1 LTINSA
7 TISGSAFTLS
17 QTSLPITLKTG
28 QTLSLNVVYNPSAA
42 SAATGTLT
50 ISSNSTTGTTSTVS
64 LSGTGTAALHHVTL
78 TWNAPSSTPVQV
90 AGYNIYRA
98 TGTSTSYARLNAS
111 VDAQTSYVDSTVAAG
126 STYTYYI
133 KSVDGSGVESS
144 PSSPV
149 TVTIP

>member
-7 TISGSAFTLS
+7 TISGTGFTLS
-17 QTSLPITLKTG
+17 QTSFPVTLKTG
-28 QTLSLNVVYNPSAA
+28 QTLTLNVAYDPTAA
-42 SAATGTLT
+42 SAVTGTLT
-50 ISSNSTTGTTSTVS
+50 ISSNSTTGATSTVS

-78 TWNAPSSTPVQV
+78 TWNSPSSSPVQV
-90 AGYNIYRA
+90 AGYNIYRT
-98 TGTSTSYARLNAS
+98 TGSSTSYVRLNAS
-111 VDAQTSYVDSTVAAG
+111 MDVQTSYVDSTVAAG

-133 KSVDGSGVESS
+133 KSADSEGVESS